1 VVQILGVSASMDG
14 VNVAM
19 IMEYCDGG
27 KKKTIKRGI
36 KCILM
41 IKFIGSLDKA
51 IAKKSVTFEMKIHY
65 LSGIA
70 KGMYH
75 LHKNKIVHRDLAARN
90 ILVRKYEYYENKL
103 IKMIIQLSRGNEAKI
118 SVSYL
123 NFDIKRHNVNIT
135 PIGLWNVEKND
146 RSSRSWHH

>member
-1 VVQILGVSASMDG
+1 
-14 VNVAM
+14 
-19 IMEYCDGG
+19 
-27 KKKTIKRGI
+27 
-36 KCILM
+36 M

-90 ILVRKYEYYENKL
+90 ILVRK
-103 IKMIIQLSRGNEAKI
+103 
-118 SVSYL
+118 
-123 NFDIKRHNVNIT
+123 
-135 PIGLWNVEKND
+135 
-146 RSSRSWHH
+146 